1 MYSIPIRREDCD
13 SARDGTTAIGDWQRS
28 VVGIGTIVIVLK
40 GLLRLVIVDEGEGG
54 DITESSERIIA
65 VVRSR
70 PRSADACR
78 LNIGSGLLVSLVFP

>member
-54 DITESSERIIA
+54 DSTESSERIIA
-65 VVRSR
+65 VVRSW
-70 PRSADACR
+70 PRSSDA
-78 LNIGSGLLVSLVFP
+78 